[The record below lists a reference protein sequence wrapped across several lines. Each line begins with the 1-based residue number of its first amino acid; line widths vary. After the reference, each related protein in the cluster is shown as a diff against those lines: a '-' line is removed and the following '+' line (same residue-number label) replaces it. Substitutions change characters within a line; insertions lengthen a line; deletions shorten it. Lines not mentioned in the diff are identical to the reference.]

1 MNKLLILVLV
11 QTHFIVF
18 LLLQEE
24 YVASSGIGVQ
34 LARPPVKPV
43 KEKVNIGQ

>member
-1 MNKLLILVLV
+1 MNRLLILVLA

-18 LLLQEE
+18 LLLQKE
-24 YVASSGIGVQ
+24 YIASSGIGVQ
-34 LARPPVKPV
+34 LARPPVKPL

>member
-1 MNKLLILVLV
+1 MNRLLILILA
-11 QTHFIVF
+11 QPHFIVF

-24 YVASSGIGVQ
+24 YMASSGIGAQ